1 MEHYKTLR
9 QVCDEL
15 GISRRTIQGYEEKQL
30 VQPIARNKYG
40 HLLYDEKTVKRIAFI
55 RFSQQIGFSV
65 NEIREFADGYP
76 REIKNILSR
85 QAALLQQRKDVIEK
99 QMSQI
104 RKLISMDMDADYL
117 SEIYAIVKEN
127 RQ

>member
-40 HLLYDEKTVKRIAFI
+40 HLLYDDKAVKRIAFI
-55 RFSQQIGFSV
+55 RFSQQIGFTV
-65 NEIREFADGYP
+65 KEIREFADGSP
-76 REIKNILSR
+76 GEIKGILSR
-85 QAALLQQRKDVIEK
+85 QAALLQQRKSIVEK
-99 QMSQI
+99 QLVQI
-104 RKLISMDMDADYL
+104 RKLISMDKDADYL